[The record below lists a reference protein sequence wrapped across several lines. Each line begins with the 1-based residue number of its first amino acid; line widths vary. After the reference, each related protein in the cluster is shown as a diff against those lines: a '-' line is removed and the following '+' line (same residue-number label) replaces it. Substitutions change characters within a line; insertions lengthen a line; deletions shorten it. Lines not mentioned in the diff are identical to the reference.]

1 MSDEIKKMALIC
13 LTIGLCVSLI
23 FIPNNAQA
31 WGSILGLISLIL
43 GGPAIKAIAKHI
55 LRIN

>member
-1 MSDEIKKMALIC
+1 MSDGIKIMALGC
-13 LTIGLCVSLI
+13 LTVGLCVSFI

-43 GGPAIKAIAKHI
+43 GGPVIKSAVKHI
-55 LRIN
+55 LKVD